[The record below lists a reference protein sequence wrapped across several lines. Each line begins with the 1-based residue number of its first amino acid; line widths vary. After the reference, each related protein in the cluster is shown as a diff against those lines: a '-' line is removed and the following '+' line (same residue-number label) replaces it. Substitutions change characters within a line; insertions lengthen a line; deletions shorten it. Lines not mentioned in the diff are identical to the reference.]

1 MKSRVLNLA
10 VAMVLLSA
18 CTPAED
24 KIKNE
29 NIDAA
34 DDVIDKLRQHHDN
47 TATYP
52 ERLDE
57 LNFADKRPEVEA
69 RHYNYYRIDAD
80 TFSLQFFYQDGGT
93 KSCTY
98 ESKNKNWTCG
108 PG

>member
-1 MKSRVLNLA
+1 MKLPFLTAIAFICLA
-10 VAMVLLSA
+10 G
-18 CTPAED
+18 CTPAAD

-29 NIDAA
+29 NIEFAE
-34 DDVIDKLRQHHDN
+34 DVIDKLRVHHDN
-47 TATYP
+47 TASYP

-57 LNFADKRPEVEA
+57 LNFADKAPEVA
-69 RHYNYYRIDAD
+69 KRNYNYYRIDAD